1 MDATLIA
8 RSLLRK
14 KVDDAPGRRR
24 AALEL
29 LKAYEYLARDE
40 DLRRAVAW
48 LHEDYVELV
57 EDSELLKTLVEE
69 SFGQD
74 EVREQGLRNVS
85 RGAI

>member
-48 LHEDYVELV
+48 LWEDYVELV

-74 EVREQGLRNVS
+74 EAREQGLRNVS